1 MNKQLQQIG
10 NLNEILDNIFPTQN
24 DVFPVKRDNNNQ
36 ITSESGNGDFESILH
51 TRGSIEIWQQI
62 SNDSNETPFQWKKSL
77 IRKEFYAALGI
88 SIEIFEETKLKANLN
103 LNNVEMSNI
112 TSSSTNATKVTNKST
127 TSLSAP
133 VSRSTSPTPTPPS
146 SFSQRDLLSSSIITT
161 TKNNNNPMPKE
172 PKKVDVDLAKSL
184 CSIPEASQL
193 LAFKSQLLALSRQ
206 TSDVLTYWLDQR
218 EQTMMDS
225 ETYNQMIECLVGHA
239 QKMRDGSG
247 NRWDKLKKP
256 KNKSISGGVTSGFA
270 SLSLSFMKQKS
281 SLQDS
286 YNNNSN
292 NDQKFDGKEL
302 NDRPISM

>member
-103 LNNVEMSNI
+103 LNNVEMPNI
-112 TSSSTNATKVTNKST
+112 TSSSTNGTKVTNKST

-146 SFSQRDLLSSSIITT
+146 SFS
-161 TKNNNNPMPKE
+161 
-172 PKKVDVDLAKSL
+172 
-184 CSIPEASQL
+184 
-193 LAFKSQLLALSRQ
+193 
-206 TSDVLTYWLDQR
+206 
-218 EQTMMDS
+218 
-225 ETYNQMIECLVGHA
+225 H
-239 QKMRDGSG
+239 
-247 NRWDKLKKP
+247 
-256 KNKSISGGVTSGFA
+256 
-270 SLSLSFMKQKS
+270 
-281 SLQDS
+281 
-286 YNNNSN
+286 
-292 NDQKFDGKEL
+292 
-302 NDRPISM
+302 